1 MIKKLMMVNVKAVTR
16 SVSCYTFA
24 NETFLFLYVQSLFF
38 YTLFI
43 VVQPLDVRNLLI
55 IIP

>member
-1 MIKKLMMVNVKAVTR
+1 MVNGKAVTQ